1 MLLGHGFDIKQAEA
15 VAFHIV
21 QIAGGNA
28 VELIEYMLLLFGSDT
43 DSPVAD
49 RNFNAVPLF
58 RGGDLSATNADFS
71 FFIRVFDGVVNQ
83 VADDIAEMR
92 AVCGESQSGG
102 FDLCQ
107 DVDRLFGFQLMLLD
121 ERFKN
126 VCHRQDFRMQTEGL
140 AAFHAHGQYLL
151 HKSAEPLQLFLADA
165 QIFVALCLFFC
176 LIEVQQSIVGGIG
189 YGDRG
194 FQLMGDIVGEIT
206 FHLFQCL
213 LPQDGADE
221 YPE

>member
-49 RNFNAVPLF
+49 RNFNAVPLV

-71 FFIRVFDGVVNQ
+71 CFIRVFDGVVNQ

-92 AVCGESQSGG
+92 ASCGESQSGG
-102 FDLCQ
+102 FDLSQ
-107 DVDRLFGFQLMLLD
+107 DVDRLF
-121 ERFKN
+121 
-126 VCHRQDFRMQTEGL
+126 
-140 AAFHAHGQYLL
+140 
-151 HKSAEPLQLFLADA
+151 
-165 QIFVALCLFFC
+165 
-176 LIEVQQSIVGGIG
+176 
-189 YGDRG
+189 
-194 FQLMGDIVGEIT
+194 
-206 FHLFQCL
+206 
-213 LPQDGADE
+213 
-221 YPE
+221 